1 MNSVRSAVLAAVLA
15 TFPAAVAYGAM
26 MTPQDFTTAAGS
38 SDMFEIESSKMALKK
53 SSSTSVKQFAEM
65 MIKDHTAATAGLKAA
80 AEQDGVAVP
89 RQMVSKDVKNIDR
102 LEKLSGGAF
111 DNKYISEQR
120 AAHQQALALLTAYA
134 KDGSGAAL
142 KAHAAKT
149 EPVVEMH
156 LDHLKTLR

>member
-15 TFPAAVAYGAM
+15 TVPAAVAYSAM
-26 MTPQDFTTAAGS
+26 MTPQDFATAAGS
-38 SDMFEIESSKMALKK
+38 SDLFEIESSKMALKK
-53 SSSTSVKQFAEM
+53 TGSASVKQFAEM
-65 MIKDHTAATAGLKAA
+65 MIKDHTAATADLKAA
-80 AEQDGVAVP
+80 AQQDGVAVP

-111 DNKYISEQR
+111 DNKYITEQR
-120 AAHQQALALLTAYA
+120 AAHQQALALLAAYS
-134 KDGSGAAL
+134 KDGSAAAL

-149 EPVVEMH
+149 APVVEMH